1 MEWTKTF
8 VVSTRTAERDKLAH
22 NIYDVGGSHYSIYGT
37 SVNHCIGLM
46 VCPYVV
52 CLDNSDDFVDVFY
65 SVVVAPFVDAI
76 NHLNGHSRINEI
88 SCTYLYG
95 SCSTHYKLNGV
106 FGIHYT
112 P

>member
-1 MEWTKTF
+1 M
-8 VVSTRTAERDKLAH
+8 S
-22 NIYDVGGSHYSIYGT
+22 
-37 SVNHCIGLM
+37 C
-46 VCPYVV
+46 V

-112 P
+112 T